1 MKFVI
6 DSAIPFVDGVFEAF
20 GATLYKKGEEITR
33 EDVMDADAL
42 IIRTRTLCNEKL
54 LSGTRVRMIATA
66 TIGTDHIDME
76 WCTRNGIYVENASG
90 CNADGVMD
98 YVFSALYGVASRK
111 SIKMD
116 GFTMGIIGVGNVGK
130 RVEAMARTLGLNVL
144 LCDPPRAE
152 KEGSEGFCSLDELLS
167 ASNAVTLH
175 VPLDSST
182 RGMADENFFE
192 RMLPGTVFI
201 NASRGEVVVED
212 ALIEAIPKLGAVIL
226 DTWDN
231 EPHINHEL
239 LDLVDIATPH
249 IAGYSYQGK
258 QNGTAAAV
266 RAVARFFGLDEL
278 KDFFPDTGRKELEP
292 VKLNVSGKSQ
302 GEIASLFQYNYPIF
316 TDDFM
321 FRLDP
326 DGFERL
332 RSEYNYRREF
342 YID

>member
-1 MKFVI
+1 M
-6 DSAIPFVDGVFEAF
+6 
-20 GATLYKKGEEITR
+20 
-33 EDVMDADAL
+33 
-42 IIRTRTLCNEKL
+42 
-54 LSGTRVRMIATA
+54 
-66 TIGTDHIDME
+66 
-76 WCTRNGIYVENASG
+76 
-90 CNADGVMD
+90 
-98 YVFSALYGVASRK
+98 
-111 SIKMD
+111 
-116 GFTMGIIGVGNVGK
+116 
-130 RVEAMARTLGLNVL
+130 NVL

-152 KEGSEGFCSLDELLS
+152 REGPEGFCSLDELLS
-167 ASNAVTLH
+167 LSNAVTLH

-182 RGMADENFFE
+182 QGMADESFFE

-226 DTWDN
+226 DTWNN

-239 LDLVDIATPH
+239 LDMVDIATPH

-292 VKLNVSGKSQ
+292 VKLDVSGKNQ